1 VRVNVRVIAPTNR
14 ELKAA
19 TANGT
24 FRLDLFYRLNVFPI
38 QVPPL
43 RERKNDWPGNIR
55 ELQNV
60 VERSVILSSG
70 DVLSVEAALVESRGR
85 IAGPTGAA
93 AKLRVPRSTLEF
105 WALPAAQLSCCG
117 ECCSAASPRLFYCNA
132 IRESPNRRH
141 FIGDKYGNYNHRNR
155 QDEGGPD
162 YSTRS

>member
-1 VRVNVRVIAPTNR
+1 VQVNVRVIAPTNR
-14 ELKAA
+14 DLKAA

-105 WALPAAQLSCCG
+105 WALPAAQLH
-117 ECCSAASPRLFYCNA
+117 AAENAVLPRLRVCSIATQFVNLPTVD
-132 IRESPNRRH
+132 IS
-141 FIGDKYGNYNHRNR
+141 
-155 QDEGGPD
+155 
-162 YSTRS
+162 